1 MEDINDVTLNF
12 KTTFKTI
19 KAPSTFSELKF
30 GFLNI
35 FDLEDKSSFSFY
47 YILDSK
53 NNNKTYIKDDKTYEE
68 FIKILKND
76 KNLTIYINELN
87 EDSGYDNLD
96 DNDIL
101 KELESIK
108 ELLIKE
114 EEINQKLKIVNKK
127 YKDEMSQLEIEIN
140 KEEENKKE
148 YNLNKG
154 KYLEEIKQK
163 EEIINE
169 NKEKINEL
177 KNLLLDKKNEKVNLE
192 KQNDVIKNEI
202 EEKTEEINK
211 LENNQNEDNE
221 SDKIKNNLNMNNDI
235 QNKINETEKETEKIR
250 LKIKEEIENTKI
262 IESKTN
268 SLKDKIK
275 KINKDKIN
283 YRKIHPL
290 TKNNFKKEHQYS
302 KTKIIEDRLNNSSN
316 LNSEV
321 IHRLENSQIIYKSK
335 ILKRKNFIN
344 ELSKSINESFDNSN
358 KKGKNINNVSLVEE
372 DYKQIVKDKY
382 KSKNLIR
389 AQKEKDEIKA
399 MLLKNKK
406 IKESEEKLDIIN
418 NEIELSNSQI
428 LDLKHSNDQLK
439 NEYDQISNEV
449 INDYSAFEQSQ
460 KIDISKIFKQIN
472 EKMKKVQE
480 SKSELKSIIDNEKY
494 YENEIDKIKS
504 ENDIQKKKEDDLRKL
519 KINYQI
525 LESKLKGE
533 MITNKENIQKKLK
546 DEYEKKLKQKM
557 KELSNDMSNKIKI
570 EELENKKIFLKKY
583 EQSQIKLKEKFS
595 QISIMAKSKINNNN
609 NNNKNNNKVAV
620 CKTVHKGIKC
630 QRCFQEPII
639 GYRYK
644 CMVCNDYNL
653 CEQCEEKNFLNYEHP
668 HDFIKIRKERNEI
681 EQNLIS
687 NINFSNH
694 NAEKQNN
701 NNPIFENFITIND
714 NFNNNNDINPN
725 NNFNPQKNS
734 NNYNN
739 NNNNMNNL
747 NNFDKNIN
755 NVNYENTLNNNNNIF
770 SNNNK
775 ILNQNPKNN
784 NNFNS
789 NFKINRSNNNLKIN
803 NGKYSYKSYSENMQC
818 SINQGDNSIAL
829 SIVLENNGSY
839 PWVNQKTFLL
849 ANPNNY
855 NIRCQNIMLN
865 PQLPNKSDTYKFSL
879 SNLSSLN
886 IGEYKISY
894 SFIVDGNSYGKDL
907 DISLFVTNRN
917 NFYHGQK
924 PNLEMNMENK

>member
-19 KAPSTFSELKF
+19 KAPSTFSELKL

-87 EDSGYDNLD
+87 EDSGYNNLD

-221 SDKIKNNLNMNNDI
+221 SDKIKNNLNMSNDI

-449 INDYSAFEQSQ
+449 INDYSVFEQSQ

-609 NNNKNNNKVAV
+609 NKNNL
-620 CKTVHKGIKC
+620 
-630 QRCFQEPII
+630 Q
-639 GYRYK
+639 
-644 CMVCNDYNL
+644 
-653 CEQCEEKNFLNYEHP
+653 
-668 HDFIKIRKERNEI
+668 
-681 EQNLIS
+681 
-687 NINFSNH
+687 
-694 NAEKQNN
+694 
-701 NNPIFENFITIND
+701 
-714 NFNNNNDINPN
+714 
-725 NNFNPQKNS
+725 
-734 NNYNN
+734 
-739 NNNNMNNL
+739 
-747 NNFDKNIN
+747 
-755 NVNYENTLNNNNNIF
+755 
-770 SNNNK
+770 
-775 ILNQNPKNN
+775 
-784 NNFNS
+784 
-789 NFKINRSNNNLKIN
+789 
-803 NGKYSYKSYSENMQC
+803 
-818 SINQGDNSIAL
+818 
-829 SIVLENNGSY
+829 
-839 PWVNQKTFLL
+839 
-849 ANPNNY
+849 
-855 NIRCQNIMLN
+855 
-865 PQLPNKSDTYKFSL
+865 
-879 SNLSSLN
+879 
-886 IGEYKISY
+886 
-894 SFIVDGNSYGKDL
+894 
-907 DISLFVTNRN
+907 
-917 NFYHGQK
+917 
-924 PNLEMNMENK
+924 

>member
-53 NNNKTYIKDDKTYEE
+53 DNNKTYIKDDKTYEE
-68 FIKILKND
+68 FIKNLKND

-87 EDSGYDNLD
+87 EDSGCDSLD

-127 YKDEMSQLEIEIN
+127 YKDEMSQLEVEIN

-472 EKMKKVQE
+472 EKV
-480 SKSELKSIIDNEKY
+480 
-494 YENEIDKIKS
+494 
-504 ENDIQKKKEDDLRKL
+504 KEM
-519 KINYQI
+519 
-525 LESKLKGE
+525 E
-533 MITNKENIQKKLK
+533 ENILK
-546 DEYEKKLKQKM
+546 DWL
-557 KELSNDMSNKIKI
+557 
-570 EELENKKIFLKKY
+570 
-583 EQSQIKLKEKFS
+583 
-595 QISIMAKSKINNNN
+595 
-609 NNNKNNNKVAV
+609 
-620 CKTVHKGIKC
+620 
-630 QRCFQEPII
+630 PI
-639 GYRYK
+639 
-644 CMVCNDYNL
+644 
-653 CEQCEEKNFLNYEHP
+653 
-668 HDFIKIRKERNEI
+668 
-681 EQNLIS
+681 
-687 NINFSNH
+687 
-694 NAEKQNN
+694 
-701 NNPIFENFITIND
+701 
-714 NFNNNNDINPN
+714 
-725 NNFNPQKNS
+725 
-734 NNYNN
+734 
-739 NNNNMNNL
+739 
-747 NNFDKNIN
+747 
-755 NVNYENTLNNNNNIF
+755 
-770 SNNNK
+770 
-775 ILNQNPKNN
+775 
-784 NNFNS
+784 
-789 NFKINRSNNNLKIN
+789 
-803 NGKYSYKSYSENMQC
+803 
-818 SINQGDNSIAL
+818 
-829 SIVLENNGSY
+829 
-839 PWVNQKTFLL
+839 
-849 ANPNNY
+849 
-855 NIRCQNIMLN
+855 
-865 PQLPNKSDTYKFSL
+865 
-879 SNLSSLN
+879 
-886 IGEYKISY
+886 
-894 SFIVDGNSYGKDL
+894 
-907 DISLFVTNRN
+907 
-917 NFYHGQK
+917 
-924 PNLEMNMENK
+924 